1 MDGRGRVGGKWLE
14 GKVGYADGEKLAKQR
29 PKRINGIERINGI
42 DGIDGIDG
50 IERIITGTQLLLEKP
65 EKQGTAR
72 RGAGRFVESGTI
84 TQFGSA
90 YLTHVS

>member
-1 MDGRGRVGGKWLE
+1 MDGRGRVGGKRLE

-29 PKRINGIERINGI
+29 PKRIDGINGIERI
-42 DGIDGIDG
+42 DGIER

-72 RGAGRFVESGTI
+72 RGAGRFVESGTK
-84 TQFGSA
+84 TQFVSA

>member
-1 MDGRGRVGGKWLE
+1 ME
-14 GKVGYADGEKLAKQR
+14 GKVGYADGEKLAQQR
-29 PKRINGIERINGI
+29 PKRINEIKRIER
-42 DGIDGIDG
+42 

-72 RGAGRFVESGTI
+72 RGAGRFVESGTK
-84 TQFGSA
+84 TQFVSA

>member
-1 MDGRGRVGGKWLE
+1 ME
-14 GKVGYADGEKLAKQR
+14 GKVGYADGEKLAQQR
-29 PKRINGIERINGI
+29 PKRINEFDGIERIER
-42 DGIDGIDG
+42 

>member
-1 MDGRGRVGGKWLE
+1 ME

-29 PKRINGIERINGI
+29 PKRINEI

>member
-1 MDGRGRVGGKWLE
+1 MDGRGRVGGKRLE
-14 GKVGYADGEKLAKQR
+14 GKVGYADGEKLAQQR
-29 PKRINGIERINGI
+29 PKRINEIDGIERIER
-42 DGIDGIDG
+42 

-72 RGAGRFVESGTI
+72 RGAGRFVESGTK
-84 TQFGSA
+84 TQFVSA

>member
-1 MDGRGRVGGKWLE
+1 ME
-14 GKVGYADGEKLAKQR
+14 GKVGYADGEKLAQQR
-29 PKRINGIERINGI
+29 PKRINEIDGIER
-42 DGIDGIDG
+42 

>member
-1 MDGRGRVGGKWLE
+1 ME

-29 PKRINGIERINGI
+29 PKRIDEF
-42 DGIDGIDG
+42 DG

>member
-1 MDGRGRVGGKWLE
+1 ME
-14 GKVGYADGEKLAKQR
+14 GKVGYADGEKLAQQR
-29 PKRINGIERINGI
+29 PKRINEI
-42 DGIDGIDG
+42 DGIDGIER

-84 TQFGSA
+84 TQFVSA

>member
-1 MDGRGRVGGKWLE
+1 MDGRGRVGGKRLE
-14 GKVGYADGEKLAKQR
+14 GKVGYADGEKLAQQR
-29 PKRINGIERINGI
+29 PKRINEIDGIER
-42 DGIDGIDG
+42 

>member
-1 MDGRGRVGGKWLE
+1 MDGRGRVGGKRLE
-14 GKVGYADGEKLAKQR
+14 GKVGYADGEKLAQQR
-29 PKRINGIERINGI
+29 PKRINEIKRIER
-42 DGIDGIDG
+42 

-72 RGAGRFVESGTI
+72 RGAGRFVESGTK
-84 TQFGSA
+84 TQFVSA